1 MQILD
6 RKGLIVGS
14 ILLSVGIIVAIWAPI
29 SYVLKTKEYN
39 QILTNCFM
47 GCSQTTQNY
56 LLEELKPLISFLR
69 SFIIIGL
76 GIGVVIAL
84 IGISFIEKCIY
95 KDRERKVNRV

>member
-1 MQILD
+1 
-6 RKGLIVGS
+6 
-14 ILLSVGIIVAIWAPI
+14 
-29 SYVLKTKEYN
+29 
-39 QILTNCFM
+39 M